1 MSIDNPKNKFK
12 SILIRV
18 INEWSRA
25 FLKFVFDDG
34 ISLDIYPISN
44 SREIDILAQRS
55 ATTRHVLKR
64 RPWRLR
70 RVGVFYSLKAF
81 RENAFSIG
89 LGDNLPVA
97 IWIRNASKNSPE
109 QTPPRPF
116 RSAPVDAF
124 ISPTICPV
132 LVTLFS
138 PFHAVEFPPDFKS

>member
-44 SREIDILAQRS
+44 SREIDILAQKS

-64 RPWRLR
+64 HVRDR
-70 RVGVFYSLKAF
+70 GAF
-81 RENAFSIG
+81 VEWAFFT
-89 LGDNLPVA
+89 
-97 IWIRNASKNSPE
+97 R
-109 QTPPRPF
+109 
-116 RSAPVDAF
+116 
-124 ISPTICPV
+124 
-132 LVTLFS
+132 
-138 PFHAVEFPPDFKS
+138 

>member
-1 MSIDNPKNKFK
+1 MIEGK
-12 SILIRV
+12 S
-18 INEWSRA
+18 

-44 SREIDILAQRS
+44 SREIDILAQTKRHHAS
-55 ATTRHVLKR
+55 RFKTTRT

-138 PFHAVEFPPDFKS
+138 PFHAVEFPPGFKS